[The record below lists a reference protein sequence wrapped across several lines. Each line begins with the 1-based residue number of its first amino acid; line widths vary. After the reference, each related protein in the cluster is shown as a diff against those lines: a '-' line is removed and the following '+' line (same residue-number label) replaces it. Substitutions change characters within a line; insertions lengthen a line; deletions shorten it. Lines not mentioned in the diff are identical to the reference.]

1 MSGFLFWTFVVLV
14 NYTSISFTP
23 PTLVGLL
30 CLGGLLLSG
39 RSDMDLSSLSPV
51 CYVLTNAVLSPV
63 ASSGLYFNVPSRHGH
78 MFLVPFPAWCSPF
91 ECRCFWG
98 APVFL
103 AWDPGRRS
111 CAVEPG
117 FGCRA
122 LSG

>member
-63 ASSGLYFNVPSRHGH
+63 ASSGLYFNTSWSTSSHVPG
-78 MFLVPFPAWCSPF
+78 PFPCLVFPVRVPLFLGCSGISRLGPWSPLV
-91 ECRCFWG
+91 CG
-98 APVFL
+98 
-103 AWDPGRRS
+103 
-111 CAVEPG
+111 
-117 FGCRA
+117 
-122 LSG
+122 